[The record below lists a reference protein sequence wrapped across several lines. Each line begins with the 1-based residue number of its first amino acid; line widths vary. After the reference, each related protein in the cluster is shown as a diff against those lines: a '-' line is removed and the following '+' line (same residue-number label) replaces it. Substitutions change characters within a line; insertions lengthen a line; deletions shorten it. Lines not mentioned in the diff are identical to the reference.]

1 MRLLFAFLLI
11 SSFAV
16 AQQNAQ
22 QIAYQYYING
32 EYEKAIVLYEDLMEK
47 RFSVAYFS
55 PYFQSLIS
63 LEEYKLA
70 ELLARKV
77 ARKYPNNLNY
87 QLQVGVAQLKA
98 GDTKK
103 SERTFKKVTSKVDGN
118 RSQAISLANTFNRYS
133 LFEKSLNIYLL
144 AEKLNPKNNFG
155 NQKGQL
161 YGQLGKSDLMISEYL
176 LELSLDPRKKQQ
188 VLNKIQKFL
197 DNDGIKSEKNY
208 QLVKKQLL
216 PLVRLE
222 KERTDFA
229 EMLIWLFMQNH
240 QFKMALR
247 QAKALDKRQNSD
259 GEEVYD
265 LGDSFLDKEYFDLSI
280 EAYDYVISKGK
291 QNYLYI
297 DANINR
303 LYALSKKI
311 NNDKSNLTELD
322 TYYQSL
328 IEDLGSN
335 RETVI
340 LLSNYA
346 HFQAFYNHDL
356 VKAEALLIDAMK
368 ISGIEEYDL
377 AECKLEYADVQLLL
391 GNVWESL
398 LYYSQVEKDFK
409 EHPLGHEAK
418 LRRAKISYYQGD
430 FQWAQAQLAT
440 LKASTSKLIA
450 NDAMELSLLITDN
463 YNLDTTEVAMRAF
476 ALGDLLVYQQKYDEA
491 IIKYDSVLI
500 AFPGN
505 NLTDEI
511 YLRKSEIYYLQN
523 KYNKALS
530 ELERIEEDWAYDIL
544 ADDALYKRAKIYEN
558 ILDDMNNAMLLYEKI
573 ILEHNSSIFVAESRK
588 RFREL
593 RGDNLKVEE

>member
-16 AQQNAQ
+16 AQQNNQ
-22 QIAYQYYING
+22 KIAYQYYING
-32 EYEKAIVLYEDLMEK
+32 EYEKAIVLYEDLMDE

-55 PYFQSLIS
+55 PYFQSLIN
-63 LEEYKLA
+63 LEDYKSA
-70 ELLARKV
+70 ELLAKKV
-77 ARKYPNNLNY
+77 ARKYPNSLNY

-103 SERTFKKVTSKVDGN
+103 SEKTFKKVTAKVDGN
-118 RSQAISLANTFNRYS
+118 RSQAINLANTFNRYS
-133 LFEKSLNIYLL
+133 LFEKALNIYLL

-176 LELSLDPRKKQQ
+176 NELSLDPRKKQQ

-197 DNDGIKSEKNY
+197 DNDGIKSDKNY

-222 KERTDFA
+222 KERADFT

-247 QAKALDKRQNSD
+247 QAKALDKRQKSD
-259 GEEVYD
+259 GEGVYD
-265 LGDSFLDKEYFDLSI
+265 LGESFLDKEYFDLSI

-303 LYALSKKI
+303 LYALSKKT
-311 NNDKSNLTELD
+311 NNDESNLTELD
-322 TYYQSL
+322 NSYQSL
-328 IEDLGSN
+328 IEDLGYN
-335 RETVI
+335 RGTVI

-356 VKAEALLIDAMK
+356 VKAETLLIDAMQ
-368 ISGIEEYDL
+368 IPGIEEYDL

-409 EHPLGHEAK
+409 EHPIGHEAK

-463 YNLDTTEVAMRAF
+463 YNLDTTEIAMRTF

-500 AFPGN
+500 AFSGHT
-505 NLTDEI
+505 LTDEI

-523 KYNKALS
+523 KYDLALS
-530 ELERIEEDWAYDIL
+530 ELKRIEEDWSYDIL
-544 ADDALYKRAKIYEN
+544 VDDALYKRAKIYEN
-558 ILDDMNNAMLLYEKI
+558 ILGDMNNAMLLYEKI
-573 ILEHNSSIFVAESRK
+573 LLEHNSSVFVAESRK

-593 RGDNLKVEE
+593 RGDNLKIEE